1 MAARGRPTSGLKL
14 AQVWLQRFAF
24 ILLLAVSVGLL
35 GLTRVDAP
43 WAQRVRAGLM
53 DALVPI
59 AHGLQLPAQI
69 VADWFGS
76 VKDTDRLQRENA
88 ELRVEIERL
97 RLAMGA
103 TEQLV
108 RENGEYRALLGLKLD
123 EGGKHIAARVLADP
137 GGPYVRSLLIRAGNR
152 DGIRKGRAVVT
163 AEGLIGRVTEVGEL
177 TARVMLIT
185 DVNSRTAVVVGEFG
199 ERAILAGNNAELPR
213 LVHVPRLAKIAPGDK
228 VSTSG
233 HDGVLPPGLPVGEV
247 ADSDE
252 RGFRVKPF
260 VGSQNYGFVRI
271 IDHDVSGIL
280 PPIVAPG
287 KSAERPTRRRD
298 SSDGGSP

>member
-1 MAARGRPTSGLKL
+1 MAARGRPISRLKL

-24 ILLLAVSVGLL
+24 IVLLAISIGLL

-53 DALVPI
+53 DALAPI
-59 AHGLQLPAQI
+59 AHGMQLPAQI

-103 TEQLV
+103 MEQTV
-108 RENGEYRALLGLKLD
+108 RENSEYRALLGLKLD
-123 EGGKHIAARVLADP
+123 ESGKHIAARVIADP
-137 GGPYVRSLLIRAGNR
+137 GGPYVRSLLIRAGSR
-152 DGIRKGRAVVT
+152 DGIKKGRAVVT
-163 AEGLIGRVTEVGEL
+163 AEGLIGRVTEVGEF
-177 TARVMLIT
+177 TARIMLIT
-185 DVNSRTAVVVGEFG
+185 DINSRTAVVVGEGG
-199 ERAILAGNNAELPR
+199 ERAILAGNNADLPR
-213 LVHVPRLAKIAPGDK
+213 LVHVARLAKIAAGDK
-228 VSTSG
+228 VTTSG
-233 HDGVLPPGLPVGEV
+233 HDGVLPPGLPIGEI
-247 ADSDE
+247 ANGDE

-260 VGSQNYGFVRI
+260 VSSQNFGFVRV

-280 PPIVAPG
+280 PPINAGG
-287 KSAERPTRRRD
+287 KTAERPTRRRD
-298 SSDGGSP
+298 DGGSP